1 MHFDF
6 YFIEQM
12 VKEKERQWMAEADRL
27 RQGKAI
33 NSTQTN
39 ARKRKIGSITGYVKT
54 LGAFLFR
61 KQERLICRC

>member
-1 MHFDF
+1 MHSDF

-12 VKEKERQWMAEADRL
+12 VKEKERQLLAEADRL
-27 RQGKAI
+27 RQIKAI

-39 ARKRKIGSITGYVKT
+39 VRKRKIGSITGYIKT

-61 KQERLICRC
+61 KQERLMCRC

>member
-1 MHFDF
+1 MHSDF

-12 VKEKERQWMAEADRL
+12 VKEKERQLLAEADRL
-27 RQGKAI
+27 RQIKAI

-39 ARKRKIGSITGYVKT
+39 VRKRKIGSITGYIKT

-61 KQERLICRC
+61 KQERLTCRC